1 MVLKKIVKFSFLI
14 ISLSLIIVGCKSAK
28 SITDRVNDRDYPSAF
43 MAWYNIDMPNKYPVS
58 TEEERIK
65 ACAKHD
71 LMWEEPLSQLGEKVD
86 LVLGLVWDHK
96 NHGLATS
103 FTKESLERAQ
113 RNKKKLLELN
123 PNMVCLFE
131 VRWRDAPS
139 SFLPTNSA
147 WWMRNNKGE
156 IVKGWPGGW
165 EPFLMLNYKN
175 EEFLDNVARQAKIAV
190 ECGVYDGIMLD
201 WSGDLEVVKHI
212 REAIGKD
219 KLLIVNVHDDIND
232 AKEYQQYIN
241 GSFMELNPID
251 SLAMPVEELVLF
263 GKEDLNGRK
272 WENMEKALLYFEE
285 NFQTPRINCLEVW
298 GNRSDLTRM
307 RATTT
312 LGLTHSDG
320 YVLYADP
327 NPLKTP
333 DHYHDWYEFWDVKLG
348 KPIAKG
354 VKQADNSW
362 KREFEGGTVIYNSY
376 NNVPVTV
383 KFETEMKRVSD
394 GTIGNSF
401 VVNRRDGDIFTPVKL

>member
-1 MVLKKIVKFSFLI
+1 MYNNLIKKILVVGVILMSFSCSTSDLI
-14 ISLSLIIVGCKSAK
+14 SKRIETRK
-28 SITDRVNDRDYPSAF
+28 YPSAF
-43 MAWYNIDMPNKYPVS
+43 MAWYNIDMPEKYPVS
-58 TEEERIK
+58 TDDERIA

-71 LMWEEPLSQLGEKVD
+71 LMWEEPLSQLGEGVD

-96 NHGLATS
+96 HHGLATS

-113 RNKKKLLELN
+113 RNKKKLLEIN
-123 PNMVCLFE
+123 PNMICLFE

-139 SFLPTNSA
+139 SFLPANSD
-147 WWMRNNKGE
+147 WWMRDSKGE
-156 IVKGWPGGW
+156 IVKGWTGGW

-175 EEFLDNVARQAKIAV
+175 EEFLKNVARQAKIAV

-201 WSGDLEVVKHI
+201 WSGDLEVIKHI

-219 KLLIVNVHDDIND
+219 KLIIVNVHDDIAD
-232 AKEYQQYIN
+232 AKKYQEYIN

-251 SLAMPVEELVLF
+251 SLSMPVEELDLY

-272 WENMEKALLYFEE
+272 WENIEKALLYFEE
-285 NFQTPRINCLEVW
+285 NFQKPMINCLEVW
-298 GNRSDLTRM
+298 GNRDDLSRM

-333 DHYHDWYEFWDVKLG
+333 DHYHNWYDFWDVKLG
-348 KPIAKG
+348 KPLAKG
-354 VKQADNSW
+354 VKQTDNSW

-376 NNVPVTV
+376 NNLPVTV
-383 KFETEMKRVSD
+383 VFEKEMKRVSD
-394 GTIGNSF
+394 GSTGKSF
-401 VVNRRDGDIFTPVKL
+401 VVNRRDGDIFIENKQQ